1 VQCRTCASLRN
12 LLNRA
17 RTRQK
22 DGRGTRTS
30 EQLLQCPQAPQSNQ
44 HQTHSDPWL
53 SPCIRRTKRAEF
65 NYSFLRLSSSKHIAR
80 TVRSNNNYTY
90 PINTCKKKNLG
101 RRGLPGH
108 LGIIRAL
115 RPCFWPHE
123 LASPLS
129 FSLWASRLILGL
141 NPANTRWSTIKCLQS
156 IIRHDIIRAVKATVK
171 ATLVVLDTKKKKTKP
186 R

>member
-1 VQCRTCASLRN
+1 MQCRTCASLRN

-90 PINTCKKKNLG
+90 PINTCKKNFWAVEAFRATLESELCVLVS
-101 RRGLPGH
+101 GLTSSRLH
-108 LGIIRAL
+108 
-115 RPCFWPHE
+115 
-123 LASPLS
+123 SPLS
-129 FSLWASRLILGL
+129 FSLWASRLILVL

-156 IIRHDIIRAVKATVK
+156 IIRHDIILAELEV
-171 ATLVVLDTKKKKTKP
+171 DTFLP
-186 R
+186 